1 MEQGR
6 PDPDRL
12 LDQIRADESRLS
24 RGAFKIFFGYVAG
37 VGKTYAM
44 LEAAQRLSAAGVDVV
59 VGYVEPHGRPE
70 TQRLLEGLELLS
82 PLIVEHRGIEL
93 KEFDL
98 DAALSRH
105 PKLLLVDELAHTNA
119 PGMRHVK
126 RWQDVQELLAAGIDV
141 YTTLNVQ
148 HLESINDVVSQIT
161 GIQVR
166 ETVPDTIFDEA
177 DSVEIVD
184 LPPRE
189 LLERLREGKVY
200 IPAQAE
206 RAMQSFFK
214 GPTLGAL
221 REITLRR
228 TADRI
233 HAHVETSRL
242 ASSGRME
249 TWATTETLLVCIG
262 PSPTSVRVIRTSKR
276 LAGSLNARWIAA
288 SVETARSGSPSSE
301 QRSRL
306 LENVRLAE
314 RLGAETAT
322 LSGEDVAEEIIN
334 YARAQNVTKIVI
346 GKTAVPRWRQLL
358 RGSVVDDLLRLS
370 GVIDVYVIQ
379 GASDST
385 MKPARRQP
393 LRRPVSVNGYLWALA
408 AVAVAG
414 LVAWA
419 LRAAGFAETNQA
431 IVFLLAVAVAAAR
444 LGLGPGITAAV
455 VGVLAFDFFFVP
467 PRLTFAVQDFQYLI
481 TLLVML
487 AVALLAGALAGRV
500 RRQVQTA
507 RGREKR
513 LAALYALSRE
523 LSAVSG
529 AHQLAAAAERQVSG
543 IFGSAVAIYLP
554 HEGGRLEP
562 VVSSIGRE
570 QLGRREI
577 AVATWAYEHG
587 ELAGNGTGTLPD
599 ATYVYLPM
607 ITPRGTAGV
616 LAVAPPEGEALL
628 SPDNR
633 QVLETLATQIGL
645 AIERD
650 ELAEQTRCAMVE
662 VETER
667 LRSSLLSSVSHDL
680 RTPLAVISGASSTLL
695 ELAESSDVATRRK
708 LLRDVLEESNHL
720 ARLVDNLLSM
730 TRLDAGSIRV
740 EKQWY
745 PIEDVVGSAL
755 GRLGRNLSGR
765 KLNKLLPA
773 SLPPVPLDGV
783 LIEQVLVNL
792 LENAARYS
800 APGTGIDILARA
812 EDNGVVIAVS
822 DRGPGLAEGEEARV
836 FDKLFRGAAAAGSP
850 ERGVGLG
857 LAIARAIVE
866 VHGGRI
872 WAENRPGGGATF
884 SFWLPLEGL
893 SPDVEISEQA
903 EASSERSS

>member
-1 MEQGR
+1 MEQSR
-6 PDPDRL
+6 PDPDKL
-12 LDQIRADESRLS
+12 LEQIRADESRLS
-24 RGAFKIFFGYVAG
+24 RGNLKVFFGYVAG

-44 LEAAQRLSAAGVDVV
+44 LEAAQRLAAIGDDVV

-70 TQRLLEGLELLS
+70 TEMLLEGLEILP
-82 PLIVEHRGIEL
+82 PLVVDYRGLEL

-105 PKLLLVDELAHTNA
+105 PALLLVDELAHTNA
-119 PGMRHVK
+119 PGMRHAK
-126 RWQDVQELLAAGIDV
+126 RWQDVQEVLSAGIDV

-148 HLESINDVVSQIT
+148 HLESINDIVSQIT
-161 GIQVR
+161 GVHVR
-166 ETVPDTIFDEA
+166 ETVPDTVFDEA

-200 IPAQAE
+200 LPAQAE
-206 RAMQSFFK
+206 RAMESFFK
-214 GPTLGAL
+214 GPNLGAL

-242 ASSGRME
+242 ASAGPRQ

-262 PSPTSVRVIRTSKR
+262 PSPTSAKVIRTSKR

-288 SVETARSGSPSSE
+288 SVETSRASSPSSE
-301 QRSRL
+301 QRTRL

-322 LSGEDVAEEIIN
+322 LSGEDIAEEIIS

-346 GKTAVPRWRQLL
+346 GKTAEPRLRRLL
-358 RGSVVDDLLRLS
+358 RGSVVDDLLELS
-370 GVIDVYVIQ
+370 SGIDVYVIQ
-379 GASDST
+379 GAPDST
-385 MKPARRQP
+385 ARV
-393 LRRPVSVNGYLWALA
+393 RRRRRLGRPESSTGYLWALA
-408 AVAVAG
+408 AVVLAG
-414 LVAWA
+414 LVAWIFKA
-419 LRAAGFAETNQA
+419 VGLAETNQA
-431 IVFLLAVAVAAAR
+431 IIFLLAVAVVASR
-444 LGLGPGITAAV
+444 FGLGPGITAAV
-455 VGVLAFDFFFVP
+455 AGVLAFDFFFVP
-467 PRLTFAVQDFQYLI
+467 PHFTFAVQDIQYVI
-481 TLLVML
+481 TLVVML
-487 AVALLAGALAGRV
+487 VVALLAGTLAARV

-507 RGREKR
+507 RSREGRLE
-513 LAALYALSRE
+513 ALYRLSRE

-529 AHQLAAAAERQVSG
+529 VHQLAATAEREISAML
-543 IFGSAVAIYLP
+543 GSAVAIYLP
-554 HEGGRLEP
+554 RESRRLEP
-562 VVSSIGRE
+562 VVSSTSQTE
-570 QLGRREI
+570 LGQREI

-587 ELAGNGTGTLPD
+587 ELAGNATDTLPD
-599 ATYVYLPM
+599 ASYLYLPM

-616 LAVAPPEGEALL
+616 LAVTPPEGEALL

-633 QVLETLATQIGL
+633 HLLETLATQIGL

-650 ELAEQTRCAMVE
+650 ELAEQTRCALVE
-662 VETER
+662 METER

-695 ELAESSDVATRRK
+695 ELGDGGDAATRHE
-708 LLRDVLEESNHL
+708 LLKEVWEESDRL

-730 TRLDAGSIRV
+730 TRLDAGSIQV

-745 PIEDVVGSAL
+745 PVEDVIGSAL
-755 GRLGRNLSGR
+755 GRLRKELAGR
-765 KLNKLLPA
+765 KVNKLLPA
-773 SLPPVPLDGV
+773 DLPLVPLDGV

-792 LENAARYS
+792 LENAVRY
-800 APGTGIDILARA
+800 ADPGTAIDISARA
-812 EDNGVVIAVS
+812 EDDGVVIAVA
-822 DRGPGLAEGEEARV
+822 DRGPGLAEGEEVKV
-836 FDKLFRGAAAAGSP
+836 FDKLFRGAASANSA

-866 VHGGRI
+866 AHGGRI
-872 WAENRPGGGATF
+872 WAENRNGGGAVF
-884 SFWLPLEGL
+884 SFRLPLEGL
-893 SPDVEISEQA
+893 PPDMEMREQQ
-903 EASSERSS
+903 EACE

>member
-1 MEQGR
+1 MEEDR
-6 PDPDRL
+6 PDPDKL
-12 LDQIRADESRLS
+12 LEQIQTDESRLS

-44 LEAAQRLSAAGVDVV
+44 LEAAQRLSVAGVDVV
-59 VGYVEPHGRPE
+59 AGYVEPHGRPE
-70 TQRLLEGLELLS
+70 TQRLLEGLELLP
-82 PLIVEHRGIEL
+82 PLFVEYHGIQL
-93 KEFDL
+93 NEFNL
-98 DAALSRH
+98 DAALTRH
-105 PKLLLVDELAHTNA
+105 PALLLVDELAHTNA

-166 ETVPDTIFDEA
+166 ETVPDTVFDEA

-206 RAMQSFFK
+206 QAMQSFFK
-214 GPTLGAL
+214 GPNLGAL
-221 REITLRR
+221 REISLRR

-242 ASSGRME
+242 ASSGRRE

-288 SVETARSGSPSSE
+288 SVETSREGSVSSE

-322 LSGEDVAEEIIN
+322 LSGEDVAEEIVN

-346 GKTAVPRWRQLL
+346 GKTAQPHWRQILK
-358 RGSVVDDLLRLS
+358 GSVVEDLLKLS
-370 GVIDVYVIQ
+370 GAIDVYVIQ
-379 GASDST
+379 GAPDST
-385 MKPARRQP
+385 VKAGRHRP
-393 LRRPVSVNGYLWALA
+393 LKRPVALSGYLWSLA
-408 AVAVAG
+408 AVVVAG
-414 LVAWA
+414 LIAWVF
-419 LRAAGFAETNQA
+419 RAAGLAETNQA
-431 IVFLLAVAVAAAR
+431 IIFLLAVALVAAR
-444 LGLGPGITAAV
+444 FGLGPGIVAAV
-455 VGVLAFDFFFVP
+455 IGVLAFDFFFVP
-467 PRLTFAVQDFQYLI
+467 PRLTFAVRDFQYLI

-487 AVALLAGALAGRV
+487 AVALSAGALAARV

-507 RGREKR
+507 HSREVR
-513 LAALYALSRE
+513 LRALYSLSRE

-529 AHQLAAAAERQVSG
+529 AHQLAATAERQVSAL
-543 IFGSAVAIYLP
+543 FGSAVAVYLP
-554 HEGGRLEP
+554 HDSGRLEP
-562 VVSSIGRE
+562 VVSSMGRTP
-570 QLGRREI
+570 LGPREI
-577 AVATWAYEHG
+577 AVATWAYEHA

-599 ATYVYLPM
+599 ATYLYLPM

-633 QVLETLATQIGL
+633 QILETLATQTGL

-650 ELAEQTRCAMVE
+650 ELAERTRCAMVE

-680 RTPLAVISGASSTLL
+680 RTPLAVISGATDALL
-695 ELAESSDVATRRK
+695 ELEEGGDRATRQE
-708 LLRDVLEESNHL
+708 LLRDVLKESHHL
-720 ARLVDNLLSM
+720 TRLVDNLLSM

-745 PIEDVVGSAL
+745 PLEDVIGSAL
-755 GRLGRNLSGR
+755 GRLGKDLADRR
-765 KLNKLLPA
+765 VNKLLPDD
-773 SLPPVPLDGV
+773 LPLVPLDGV

-792 LENAARYS
+792 LENAVRYS
-800 APGTGIDILARA
+800 DPGTAIDILARA
-812 EDNGVVIAVS
+812 ENDAVVITVA
-822 DRGPGLAEGEEARV
+822 DRGPGLAEGEEVKV
-836 FDKLFRGAAAAGSP
+836 FDKLFRGAASENSA

-866 VHGGRI
+866 AHGGRV
-872 WAENRPGGGATF
+872 WAENRAGGGAMF
-884 SFWLPLEGL
+884 SFRLPLEGL
-893 SPDVEISEQA
+893 PPGPGLGKGEEQ
-903 EASSERSS
+903 EGSK

>member
-1 MEQGR
+1 MEELR
-6 PDPDRL
+6 PDPDKL
-12 LDQIRADESRLS
+12 LEQIQADESRLS
-24 RGAFKIFFGYVAG
+24 GGNLKIFFGYVAG

-44 LEAAQRLSAAGVDVV
+44 LEAAQRLAANEVDVV
-59 VGYVEPHGRPE
+59 AGYVEPHGRPE
-70 TQRLLEGLELLS
+70 TEMLLEGLELLP
-82 PLIVEHRGIEL
+82 PLVVEYRGLEL

-105 PKLLLVDELAHTNA
+105 PTLLLVDELAHTNA
-119 PGMRHVK
+119 PGMRHAK
-126 RWQDVQELLAAGIDV
+126 RWQDVQELLSAGIDV

-148 HLESINDVVSQIT
+148 HLESINDIVSQIT
-161 GIQVR
+161 GVHVR
-166 ETVPDTIFDEA
+166 ETVPDTVFDEA

-184 LPPRE
+184 LPPHE
-189 LLERLREGKVY
+189 LLERLTEGKVY

-214 GPTLGAL
+214 GPNLGAL

-242 ASSGRME
+242 ASSGPRE

-288 SVETARSGSPSSE
+288 SVETSRTANPNNE
-301 QRSRL
+301 QRTRL

-322 LSGEDVAEEIIN
+322 LSGEDVAEEIVS

-346 GKTAVPRWRQLL
+346 GKTEEPRWRRLL
-358 RGSVVDDLLRLS
+358 RGSVVDDLLELS
-370 GVIDVYVIQ
+370 GGIDVYVIQ
-379 GASDST
+379 GAPDST
-385 MKPARRQP
+385 VQAPSGRR
-393 LRRPVSVNGYLWALA
+393 LGRPVTVTGYLWALA
-408 AVAVAG
+408 AVVVAG
-414 LVAWA
+414 LIGWIFNA
-419 LRAAGFAETNQA
+419 LGLAETNQA
-431 IVFLLAVAVAAAR
+431 IVFLLAVAVVAAR
-444 LGLGPGITAAV
+444 FGLGPGITAAI

-467 PRLTFAVQDFQYLI
+467 PQLTFAVQDVQYLI
-481 TLLVML
+481 TLMVML
-487 AVALLAGALAGRV
+487 AVALGAGTLTARV

-507 RGREKR
+507 RSRERR
-513 LAALYALSRE
+513 LEALYRLSRE

-529 AHQLAAAAERQVSG
+529 AHQLAMTAEREVSAM
-543 IFGSAVAIYLP
+543 FGSAVAIYLP
-554 HEGGRLEP
+554 HEGARLEP
-562 VVSSIGRE
+562 VVSSTSQT
-570 QLGRREI
+570 QLGQREI

-587 ELAGNGTGTLPD
+587 ELAGNATDTLPE
-599 ATYVYLPM
+599 ATYLYLPM
-607 ITPRGTAGV
+607 ITPRGMAGV

-628 SPDNR
+628 APDNR
-633 QVLETLATQIGL
+633 QLLETLATQIGL

-650 ELAEQTRCAMVE
+650 ELAEQTRRALVE
-662 VETER
+662 METER

-695 ELAESSDVATRRK
+695 ELGEEGDKTTRK
-708 LLRDVLEESNHL
+708 ELLKEVLEESHHL
-720 ARLVDNLLSM
+720 ARLVDSLLSM
-730 TRLDAGSIRV
+730 TRLDAGSVQV

-745 PIEDVVGSAL
+745 PVEDVIGSAL
-755 GRLGRNLSGR
+755 GRLRKELAGR
-765 KLNKLLPA
+765 KVNKLLPTD
-773 SLPPVPLDGV
+773 LPVVPLDGV

-792 LENAARYS
+792 LENAVRYADPS
-800 APGTGIDILARA
+800 TAIDISARA
-812 EDNGVVIAVS
+812 ENDGVVIAVA

-836 FDKLFRGAAAAGSP
+836 FDKLFRGAASANSA

-866 VHGGRI
+866 AHGGSI
-872 WAENRPGGGATF
+872 WAENRTGGGAVF
-884 SFWLPLEGL
+884 SFWLPVEGL
-893 SPDVEISEQA
+893 PPDMEVREEQ
-903 EASSERSS
+903 EACK